1 MIHELLNE
9 FMTDDPGDKLSDGVI
24 FIVKLERM
32 YSVRIIRLQHHGRV
46 ESPVDFGR
54 SIVSQAAVQ
63 YSYIKY
69 KNIQVINKLTLWTII
84 V

>member
-32 YSVRIIRLQHHGRV
+32 YSARIIRLQHHRRLLSLV
-46 ESPVDFGR
+46 
-54 SIVSQAAVQ
+54 VQ
-63 YSYIKY
+63 SSHKP
-69 KNIQVINKLTLWTII
+69 QCSVH